1 MAENGLSHKDVPHN
15 QVHNSDASEAEE
27 DPDEITNE
35 LIVEDLDAIVS
46 LLLWNVQKS
55 FRQAMHQLC

>member
-35 LIVEDLDAIVS
+35 LVVEDLDAIVS
-46 LLLWNVQKS
+46 LLL
-55 FRQAMHQLC
+55 